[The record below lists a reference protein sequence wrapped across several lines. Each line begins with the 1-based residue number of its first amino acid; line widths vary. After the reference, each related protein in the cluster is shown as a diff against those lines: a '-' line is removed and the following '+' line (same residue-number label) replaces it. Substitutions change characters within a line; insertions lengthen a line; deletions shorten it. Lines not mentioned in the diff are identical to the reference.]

1 LFPKIHPET
10 VAREFFNT
18 IDNIADVEP
27 VRVLRLSMFRA
38 WTLLPFLSGMIVVCQ
53 CCAGPQEA
61 FQNVQLCIADE
72 RGVLELKRIMQAVA
86 QSKNLVFIDNSA
98 RQGENLKAMGA
109 DKALGRDASRAI
121 DVHIEGE
128 NGMGVT
134 AGNLGLPEYQVAL
147 AFTEGTNPSMARV
160 LSNELI
166 KALSQRWHV
175 EVVLLGKGA
184 MPMKTCE
191 G

>member
-1 LFPKIHPET
+1 
-10 VAREFFNT
+10 
-18 IDNIADVEP
+18 
-27 VRVLRLSMFRA
+27 MFRA

-53 CCAGPQEA
+53 GCAGPQEA

-72 RGVLELKRIMQAVA
+72 RGVLELKRIMRAVA
-86 QSKNLVFIDNSA
+86 QSKNLEFIDNSA

-147 AFTEGTNPSMARV
+147 GFTEGTNPSMARV

-175 EVVLLGKGA
+175 EVVPLGKGA
-184 MPMKTCE
+184 MPMKTSE